1 MSQSIDDC
9 LWIKNIATLNV
20 NGVDYRFTLWGVN
33 KNEAANILINSVLE
47 DKGILSMDLVQI
59 KHLLKEL
66 KKVRL
71 EKRISERFILV
82 LMEGSTK
89 SQGKNLLS

>member
-1 MSQSIDDC
+1 MSQNIDDC

-47 DKGILSMDLVQI
+47 DKGILSMDFGANKTPVKGI
-59 KHLLKEL
+59 KEGTFG
-66 KKVRL
+66 
-71 EKRISERFILV
+71 EKYFREIYSGANGR
-82 LMEGSTK
+82 
-89 SQGKNLLS
+89 